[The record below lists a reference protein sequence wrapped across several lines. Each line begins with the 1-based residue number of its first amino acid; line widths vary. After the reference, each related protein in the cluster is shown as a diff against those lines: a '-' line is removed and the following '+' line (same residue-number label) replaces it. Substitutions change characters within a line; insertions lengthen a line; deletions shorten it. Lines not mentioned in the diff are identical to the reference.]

1 MINNKSNIF
10 LAGHKGMVG
19 SSILRKLSHY
29 KYKNVVTLNKKKL
42 DLLDQ
47 KKVFYHLRKIKPE
60 IVIIAAARAGG
71 IYANSNNKAK
81 FIYENIQLQSN
92 LIHGSYLAGVKN
104 LIFLGSSCIYPKEIS
119 KPIKESNLLD
129 GKLEITNDSYAIA
142 KIAGLIMCR
151 DYSKNYN
158 LNYKSLMPTNLYG
171 PGDNY
176 DSLNSHF
183 FPALIK
189 KIYKAKIKNKKKIY
203 LWGSGKPKR
212 ELMFVD
218 DLAEA
223 VLFFM
228 KKKFKESYLNI
239 GTGKDHSIKWYSD
252 FVSRQLKHNVIIKFD
267 RSMPD
272 GTKRKVL
279 DVSIAKKYGWKP
291 KISLNEGFK
300 LTFDDFIRKKSYKS

>member
-1 MINNKSNIF
+1 
-10 LAGHKGMVG
+10 MVG
-19 SSILRKLSHY
+19 SSILRKLKYY
-29 KYKNVVTLNKKKL
+29 KYKQVFTINKKRL
-42 DLLDQ
+42 NLLDQ
-47 KKVFYHLRKIKPE
+47 RQVYSYLKKIKPK

-71 IYANSNNKAK
+71 IYANSKNKAR
-81 FIYENIQLQSN
+81 FIYENIQIQNN
-92 LIHGSYLAGVKN
+92 LINGSYLAGIKN

-119 KPIKESNLLD
+119 KPIKEENLME
-129 GKLEITNDSYAIA
+129 GKLENTNDSYAIA

-151 DYSKNYN
+151 DYSNNYN

-176 DSLNSHF
+176 DQLNSHF

-189 KIYKAKIKNKKKIY
+189 KIYNAKIKKKRKIS

-218 DLAEA
+218 DLADA
-223 VLFFM
+223 VIFFM
-228 KKKFKESYLNI
+228 KKKYKESYLNI
-239 GTGKDHSIKWYSD
+239 GTGKDYTIKWYVD
-252 FVSRQLKHNVIIKFD
+252 FVSKQLNYKTVIKFD

-279 DVSIAKKYGWKP
+279 NVGIAKKYGWRP
-291 KISLNEGFK
+291 KVSLNEGFK
-300 LTFDDFIRKKSYKS
+300 LTFKDFIRKKSYKS

>member
-1 MINNKSNIF
+1 MINTNSRIF
-10 LAGHKGMVG
+10 LAGHNGMVG
-19 SSILRKLSHY
+19 SSILRKLKY
-29 KYKNVVTLNKKKL
+29 NNYKNVFLLNKRKL
-42 DLLDQ
+42 NLLDQ
-47 KKVFYHLRKIKPE
+47 KKVYLYLKKIKPH

-71 IYANSNNKAK
+71 IYANSKKKAC
-81 FIYENIQLQSN
+81 FIYENLQIQNN
-92 LIHGSYLAGVKN
+92 LINGSYLAGVKN
-104 LIFLGSSCIYPKEIS
+104 LIFLGSSCIYPREIS
-119 KPIKESNLLD
+119 KPIKEENLLE

-151 DYSKNYN
+151 DYSNNYK

-176 DSLNSHF
+176 DSMDSHF

-189 KIYKAKIKNKKKIY
+189 KINRAKIKNKKKIF
-203 LWGSGKPKR
+203 LWGSGNPKR

-223 VLFFM
+223 VIYFM
-228 KKKFKESYLNI
+228 SKKFKESYLNI
-239 GTGKDHSIKWYSD
+239 GTGKDYSIKWYAD
-252 FVSRQLKHNVIIKFD
+252 FVSKQLNHKVSIKFNKL
-267 RSMPD
+267 MPD

-279 DVSIAKKYGWKP
+279 NVELAKKYGWRP

-300 LTFDDFIRKKSYKS
+300 LTFEDFIRKKSYKS

>member
-1 MINNKSNIF
+1 MIKRQSKIF
-10 LAGHKGMVG
+10 LAGHNGMVG
-19 SSILRKLSHY
+19 SSILRKLKFY
-29 KYKNVVTLNKKKL
+29 KYKKVFTINKKRL
-42 DLLDQ
+42 NLLDQ
-47 KKVFYHLRKIKPE
+47 KKVYSYLKKLKPK

-71 IYANSNNKAK
+71 IYANSKNKAR
-81 FIYENIQLQSN
+81 FIYENIQIQNN
-92 LIHGSYLAGVKN
+92 LINGSYLAGVKN

-119 KPIKESNLLD
+119 KPIKEENLME
-129 GKLEITNDSYAIA
+129 GKLENTNDSYAIA

-151 DYSKNYN
+151 DYSNNYN

-176 DSLNSHF
+176 DQLNSHF

-189 KIYKAKIKNKKKIY
+189 KIYNAKIKKKRKIS

-218 DLAEA
+218 DLADA
-223 VLFFM
+223 VIFFM
-228 KKKFKESYLNI
+228 NKKYKESYLNI
-239 GTGKDHSIKWYSD
+239 GTGKDFSIKWYVD
-252 FVSRQLKHNVIIKFD
+252 FVSKQLNYKTAIKFD
-267 RSMPD
+267 RTMPD

-279 DVSIAKKYGWKP
+279 NVGIAKKYGWRP

-300 LTFDDFIRKKSYKS
+300 LTFKDFIRKKSYKS